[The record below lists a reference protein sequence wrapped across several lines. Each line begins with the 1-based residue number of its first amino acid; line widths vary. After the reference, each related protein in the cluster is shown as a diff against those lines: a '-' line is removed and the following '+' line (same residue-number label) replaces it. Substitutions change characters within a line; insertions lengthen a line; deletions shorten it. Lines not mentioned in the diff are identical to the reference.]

1 MPTGDKPVIANFSV
15 AGGAHFIELAE
26 TPKGLVQASI
36 DGDPMSQN
44 ETKELA
50 MWLNMVTDTPKDKE

>member
-1 MPTGDKPVIANFSV
+1 MSTKNQIIARFNV
-15 AGGAHFIELAE
+15 AEGLHTVELAE

-36 DGDPMSQN
+36 DGHPMSHN

-50 MWLNMVTDTPKDKE
+50 MWLNMVTHSSKEKE